1 MPYTI
6 RQVSERTGLPVSTL
20 RYYEAEQLLQPVRR
34 NASHQREYG
43 DQDLEWLSLITCLKN
58 TGMPIQEI
66 RRFVTLCSQGDVTLS
81 ERCHMLEAHRETT
94 IRRIAQLNSELN
106 HIQHKV
112 TYYQEACRK
121 AAEGCACKAE
131 PAAGAKA
138 PAKRVAQA

>member
-58 TGMPIQEI
+58 TGMPIHEI
-66 RRFVTLCSQGDVTLS
+66 RRFVELCSRGDDTLK
-81 ERCHMLEAHRETT
+81 ERCRMLEAHRKATED
-94 IRRIAQLNSELN
+94 RLVELKKELEHVN
-106 HIQHKV
+106 HKV
-112 TYYQEACRK
+112 AYYQAACA
-121 AAEGCACKAE
+121 AAES
-131 PAAGAKA
+131 
-138 PAKRVAQA
+138 AQADAAR